1 MKRLLQL
8 LLIAVISVPAI
19 AQQLSPEEALGRVR
33 SMSGTAGAKAT
44 QKNKSQLVYTMQADN
59 TAQGNLLYVF
69 SDESSF
75 VIAGADG
82 QLPALIAYGAS
93 AFPTDSIPDNLRS
106 WLDNYKSAFSAALAQ
121 GVTLSSVQ
129 GTGTPVVAPLVT
141 AKWGQSEPFW
151 NKCLDI
157 GEQSVTGCVA
167 TAMAQLM
174 YYHKWPE
181 RGTGSHSYS
190 YNLDFGGTEGEK
202 VITPSAD
209 FSQHTYDWSNMQDAY
224 GTYYKDDGTRT
235 SMSYS
240 NDQADGISTLLHDCG
255 VAVDMLYAGGS
266 SSASS
271 ANVPNA
277 LISYFGYDRGMRLE
291 RKEYYTDEEWKQLI
305 RTELDARR
313 PVLYSGQTTRNEGH
327 AFVCDGYDDGD
338 YFHINWG
345 WQGMANGYFLIVGT
359 DPLNPPVSGTG
370 GGTVGYGYKDD
381 NDVII
386 GIQKAQEGSEY
397 NYSWYCSE
405 PFTISPTKASSR
417 VLVYINGGFYNGS
430 AVTAR
435 FDVGMRF
442 KHKTADYSVDVS
454 CSSNKFAPNSGYS
467 KYGQYLTPQ
476 YKGEYEVYP
485 IFRLQGTEEWKVMK
499 YNKSWTIPVFT
510 YNAGQEPPA
519 STEKT
524 YYTVSI
530 TSEDNAKGTVSVE
543 GVNSEGKAEKGSNV
557 TATATPANGYEFE
570 KWSDGST
577 VSPRTISVNDN
588 ITLKAQF
595 SAKLY
600 TLTYKVDGEE
610 YQTKSVAYG
619 TALTAIAEPTKEG
632 YTFSG
637 WSALPET
644 MPAQDVTVT
653 GSFTVNK
660 YKVTYKVDG
669 EVYKTV
675 DAEYGTALTA
685 IAGPT
690 KEGYTFSGWDDLPE
704 TMPARDITITG
715 TFEVNVYTLTYKVD
729 GEVYQTEEIEY
740 GSEIPEIEEPT
751 KEGYTFSGW
760 SALPETMPAQDVT
773 VTGSF
778 TVNKYK
784 VTYKVDGEEYQ
795 TVDVEYNSALTALE
809 EPTKEGYTFSG
820 WSALPET
827 MPAQDVTVTGS
838 FTVNKYKVTYIYNGE
853 IVNEVTLDYGNVI
866 PDYKYVPTNPYHTF
880 LGWRTEGYTTMP
892 AKDLTFIA
900 DFTDGI
906 SNIDATAEG
915 IRIYTVSGKRI
926 DRMVKGTNIIV
937 YPDGR
942 RVKKVMK

>member
-1 MKRLLQL
+1 MKHFLQM
-8 LLIAVISVPAI
+8 LLIAVISIPAL

-33 SMSGTAGAKAT
+33 NMSGTAGAKAT
-44 QKNKSQLVYTMQADN
+44 QNSKSQLVYTMRADN
-59 TAQGNLLYVF
+59 AAQGNLLYVF
-69 SDESSF
+69 SDEGSF

-82 QLPALIAYGAS
+82 QLPALIAYGNT
-93 AFPTDSIPDNLRS
+93 AFRSDSIPANLRS
-106 WLDNYKSAFSAALAQ
+106 WLDGYKSAFSAALAQ
-121 GVTLSSVQ
+121 GVTLSSAQ

-141 AKWGQSEPFW
+141 AKWGQKNPFN
-151 NKCLDI
+151 NKCNDV
-157 GEQSVTGCVA
+157 GETSVTGCVA

-190 YNLDFGGTEGEK
+190 YNLNTSTGVK

-224 GTYYKDDGTRT
+224 GSYYNDNGNLT
-235 SMSYS
+235 SMSY
-240 NDQADGISTLLHDCG
+240 NDDQADGISTLLHDCG
-255 VAVDMLYAGGS
+255 VAVDMLYAVGS

-313 PVLYSGQTTRNEGH
+313 PVLYSGQTTRKEGH
-327 AFVCDGYDDGD
+327 AFICDGYDDGD

-370 GGTVGYGYKDD
+370 GGTAGYGYKED

-397 NYSWYCSE
+397 NYSWYCNE
-405 PFTISPTKASSR
+405 PFTISPNEASYN
-417 VLVYINGGFYNGS
+417 VPVYINGGFYNGS

-442 KHKTADYSVDVS
+442 KHKTADYSVDVN
-454 CSSNKFAPNSGYS
+454 CTPVNAAPNSGFS
-467 KYGQYLTPQ
+467 KYGQYLNQ
-476 YKGEYEVYP
+476 ALKYKGEYEVYP

-499 YNKSWTIPVFT
+499 YNKSWAIPVFT

-530 TSEDNAKGTVSVE
+530 TSEDNAKGTVSVT
-543 GVNSEGKAEKGSNV
+543 GVNSDGKAEKGSEV
-557 TATATPANGYEFE
+557 KATATPANGYEFE
-570 KWSDGST
+570 KWSDGGT
-577 VSPRTISVNDN
+577 NNPRTISVNDN

-600 TLTYKVDGEE
+600 TLTYKVDGEV

-619 TALTAIAEPTKEG
+619 TALTAIAGPTKEG

-660 YKVTYKVDG
+660 YKVTYKVNG

-675 DAEYGTALTA
+675 DAEYGAALTA
-685 IAGPT
+685 IAEPT

-704 TMPARDITITG
+704 TMPAQDITIIG

-729 GEVYQTEEIEY
+729 GEVYQTEVIEY
-740 GSEIPEIEEPT
+740 GSEIPEIEEPIKEGYTFSGWSALPETMPARDVTVTGSFTVNKYKITYKVDGEVYKTVDAEYGTALTAIAEPT

-760 SALPETMPAQDVT
+760 SALPETMPARDVT

-784 VTYKVDGEEYQ
+784 I
-795 TVDVEYNSALTALE
+795 
-809 EPTKEGYTFSG
+809 
-820 WSALPET
+820 
-827 MPAQDVTVTGS
+827 
-838 FTVNKYKVTYIYNGE
+838 TYIYNGE
-853 IVNEVTLDYGNVI
+853 TVNEVTLDYGSAI
-866 PDYKYVPTNPYHTF
+866 PDYTYVPTNPYHTF

-906 SNIDATAEG
+906 SNIDATAED

-942 RVKKVMK
+942 RVKKVIK

>member
-8 LLIAVISVPAI
+8 LLTAVISIPAI

-121 GVTLSSVQ
+121 GITLSSVQ

-141 AKWGQSEPFW
+141 ARWGQNEPFC

-157 GEQSVTGCVA
+157 GKESVTGCVA

-190 YNLDFGGTEGEK
+190 YNLNFGGTEGVK
-202 VITPSAD
+202 TITPSAD

-277 LISYFGYDRGMRLE
+277 LISYFGYDRGMSLE

-370 GGTVGYGYKDD
+370 GGTIGYGYKDD

-405 PFTISPTKASSR
+405 PFTISPTKASSK

-454 CSSNKFAPNSGYS
+454 CASREFAPNSGYS

-499 YNKSWTIPVFT
+499 YNKSWAIPVFT

-570 KWSDGST
+570 KWSDGGT
-577 VSPRTISVNDN
+577 ESPRTISVNDN

-619 TALTAIAEPTKEG
+619 TALTAI
-632 YTFSG
+632 
-637 WSALPET
+637 
-644 MPAQDVTVT
+644 
-653 GSFTVNK
+653 
-660 YKVTYKVDG
+660 
-669 EVYKTV
+669 
-675 DAEYGTALTA
+675 
-685 IAGPT
+685 
-690 KEGYTFSGWDDLPE
+690 
-704 TMPARDITITG
+704 
-715 TFEVNVYTLTYKVD
+715 
-729 GEVYQTEEIEY
+729 
-740 GSEIPEIEEPT
+740 EEPT

-784 VTYKVDGEEYQ
+784 I
-795 TVDVEYNSALTALE
+795 
-809 EPTKEGYTFSG
+809 
-820 WSALPET
+820 
-827 MPAQDVTVTGS
+827 
-838 FTVNKYKVTYIYNGE
+838 TYIYNGE
-853 IVNEVTLDYGNVI
+853 TVNEVTLDYGSVI

-915 IRIYTVSGKRI
+915 ISIYTVSGKRI

-942 RVKKVMK
+942 RVKKVIK

>member
-33 SMSGTAGAKAT
+33 SMSGTTGAKAT
-44 QKNKSQLVYTMQADN
+44 QKENSQLVYTMQADN
-59 TAQGNLLYVF
+59 AAQGNLLYVF

-106 WLDNYKSAFSAALAQ
+106 WLDNYKSAFSAALVQ
-121 GVTLSSVQ
+121 GVTLSSAQ

-141 AKWGQSEPFW
+141 AKWGQSEPFN
-151 NKCLDI
+151 NKCNDI
-157 GEQSVTGCVA
+157 GSLSVTGCVA

-190 YNLDFGGTEGEK
+190 YNLNFGGTEGVK
-202 VITPSAD
+202 TITPSVE

-224 GTYYKDDGTRT
+224 GGYNKDDGKYYN
-235 SMSYS
+235 MSYT
-240 NDQADGISTLLHDCG
+240 DAQADGISTLLHDCG

-266 SSASS
+266 SSAPS

-327 AFVCDGYDDGD
+327 AFICDGYDDGD

-359 DPLNPPVSGTG
+359 DPLNPKVSGTG

-397 NYSWYCSE
+397 NYSWYCNE
-405 PFTISPTKASSR
+405 PFTISPTEASSR

-454 CSSNKFAPNSGYS
+454 CASNEFAPNSGYS

-485 IFRLQGTEEWKVMK
+485 IFRLKGTEEWKVMK
-499 YNKSWTIPVFT
+499 YNKSWAIPVFT
-510 YNAGQEPPA
+510 YNAGQEPPT
-519 STEKT
+519 STEKI

-530 TSEDNAKGTVSVE
+530 TSEDTSKGTVSVT

-557 TATATPANGYEFE
+557 TATATPADGYEFE

-577 VSPRTISVNDN
+577 ESPRTISVNDN

-595 SAKLY
+595 SAKLF
-600 TLTYKVDGEE
+600 TLTYKVDDEE
-610 YQTKSVAYG
+610 YQKKSVAYG

-653 GSFTVNK
+653 GTFTVNK

-675 DAEYGTALTA
+675 DVEYNSALTA
-685 IAGPT
+685 IEEPA

-715 TFEVNVYTLTYKVD
+715 TFEVNVYT
-729 GEVYQTEEIEY
+729 I
-740 GSEIPEIEEPT
+740 
-751 KEGYTFSGW
+751 
-760 SALPETMPAQDVT
+760 
-773 VTGSF
+773 
-778 TVNKYK
+778 
-784 VTYKVDGEEYQ
+784 
-795 TVDVEYNSALTALE
+795 
-809 EPTKEGYTFSG
+809 
-820 WSALPET
+820 
-827 MPAQDVTVTGS
+827 
-838 FTVNKYKVTYIYNGE
+838 TYIYNGE
-853 IVNEVTLDYGNVI
+853 TVNEVTLDYGSVI

-892 AKDLTFIA
+892 AKDITFIA

-942 RVKKVMK
+942 RVKKVIR

>member
-33 SMSGTAGAKAT
+33 SMSGTARAKAT

-59 TAQGNLLYVF
+59 AAQGNLLYVF

-93 AFPTDSIPDNLRS
+93 AFPTDSIPANLRS

-121 GVTLSSVQ
+121 GVTLSSAQ

-141 AKWGQSEPFW
+141 AKWGQSEPFN
-151 NKCLDI
+151 NKCNDI
-157 GEQSVTGCVA
+157 GSLSVTGCVA

-181 RGTGSHSYS
+181 RGTGSHSYK

-202 VITPSAD
+202 VITPSVD
-209 FSQHTYDWSNMQDAY
+209 FSKHTYDWSNMQDAY
-224 GTYYKDDGTRT
+224 GGYNKDDGTYDN
-235 SMSYS
+235 MSYT
-240 NDQADGISTLLHDCG
+240 DAQADGISTLLHDCG
-255 VAVDMLYAGGS
+255 VAVDMIYAGGS

-271 ANVPNA
+271 AKVPNA
-277 LISYFGYDRGMRLE
+277 LISYFGYDRGMSLE
-291 RKEYYTDEEWKQLI
+291 RKEYYTDEEWKQMI

-327 AFVCDGYDDGD
+327 AFICDGYDDGD

-359 DPLNPPVSGTG
+359 DPLNPDVSGTG
-370 GGTVGYGYKDD
+370 GGTAGYGYKED

-405 PFTISPTKASSR
+405 PFTISPTEASSR

-454 CSSNKFAPNSGYS
+454 CESNEFAPNSGYS
-467 KYGQYLTPQ
+467 KYSQYLTPQ

-499 YNKSWTIPVFT
+499 YNKSWAIPVFT
-510 YNAGQEPPA
+510 YNAGQEPSA
-519 STEKT
+519 NTEKT

-543 GVNSEGKAEKGSNV
+543 GVNSDGKAEKGSEV
-557 TATATPANGYEFE
+557 KATATPADGYEFE

-577 VSPRTISVNDN
+577 ESPRTISVNDN
-588 ITLKAQF
+588 ITLTAQF

-644 MPAQDVTVT
+644 MPAEDVTVT
-653 GSFTVNK
+653 GK
-660 YKVTYKVDG
+660 
-669 EVYKTV
+669 
-675 DAEYGTALTA
+675 
-685 IAGPT
+685 
-690 KEGYTFSGWDDLPE
+690 
-704 TMPARDITITG
+704 
-715 TFEVNVYTLTYKVD
+715 
-729 GEVYQTEEIEY
+729 
-740 GSEIPEIEEPT
+740 
-751 KEGYTFSGW
+751 
-760 SALPETMPAQDVT
+760 
-773 VTGSF
+773 
-778 TVNKYK
+778 
-784 VTYKVDGEEYQ
+784 
-795 TVDVEYNSALTALE
+795 
-809 EPTKEGYTFSG
+809 
-820 WSALPET
+820 
-827 MPAQDVTVTGS
+827 

-853 IVNEVTLDYGNVI
+853 TVNEVTLDYGSVI

-892 AKDLTFIA
+892 AKDITFIA

-906 SNIDATAEG
+906 NNIDATAEG

-942 RVKKVMK
+942 RVKKVIR